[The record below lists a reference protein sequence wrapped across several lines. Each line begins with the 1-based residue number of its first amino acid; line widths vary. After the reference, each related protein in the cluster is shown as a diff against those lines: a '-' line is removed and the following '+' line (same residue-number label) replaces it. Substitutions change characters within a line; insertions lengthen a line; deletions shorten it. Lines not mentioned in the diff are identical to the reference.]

1 MSTITIELLD
11 ANSIGR
17 YYQLAALSTG
27 YVQPRISST
36 LRDKLEKG
44 VEQGVL
50 QLDMNEVQLLFN
62 SVADYLDNY
71 VCKTKPNYSP
81 ILYKA
86 GRYDDKSIL
95 RNAGIQIG
103 KTLQCVDIANYLKQN
118 IYQFLT
124 NKVPTPTFL
133 KAYVYSYY
141 RERVKVKDISV
152 ASLSLALAGVYISTM
167 GYIRKGGEQFE
178 VSAIPDSS
186 VDTLKDAHRF
196 FALLNEP
203 KSNVKVSDLIQSI
216 LDLEGI
222 SLELS
227 ALIATGIYVYSV
239 AYYVYN
245 LPSLSSY
252 YNIFERFRLVCITPQ
267 KGLVKGRIQ
276 FLRPVVLWERPLT
289 LTHIMRTL
297 ETAKALDILSY
308 TERLASYSP
317 QISGEL
323 REYPEAVSAC
333 VNDLYEYLETGS
345 FDALVHCS
353 GGVARLYDLLDDL
366 CRRKNLN
373 QACTILKTV
382 RDFAGCL
389 SRLI

>member
-27 YVQPRISST
+27 YVQPRIPST
-36 LRDKLEKG
+36 LRNKLEKG

-62 SVADYLDNY
+62 SVADYLDNH
-71 VCKTKPNYSP
+71 VCKIKANYSP
-81 ILYKA
+81 ILYTA
-86 GRYDDKSIL
+86 GVNDRRIL
-95 RNAGIQIG
+95 QSVGIQVG
-103 KTLQCVDIANYLKQN
+103 KTLQCVDIANYLRQN

-124 NKVPTPTFL
+124 SKVHVPMFL
-133 KAYVYSYY
+133 RAYVYSYY
-141 RERVKVKDISV
+141 KGGVNIGRVSV
-152 ASLSLALAGVYISTM
+152 ASLGLALAGVYVSTS
-167 GYIRKGGEQFE
+167 GYVRKGGEQFE
-178 VSAIPDSS
+178 ISVIPDSS
-186 VDTLKDAHRF
+186 VDTLRNAHRF
-196 FALLNEP
+196 YALLNEP
-203 KSNVKVSDLIQSI
+203 RSNVRISRLIQNI

-227 ALIATGIYVYSV
+227 ALIATAIYVYDV
-239 AYYVYN
+239 AYHVYN

-252 YNIFERFRLVCITPQ
+252 YNVFEKFKLVCITPQ
-267 KGLVKGRIQ
+267 GGPQGRPLVI
-276 FLRPVVLWERPLT
+276 WERPLT

-308 TERLASYSP
+308 IERLASYSP

-333 VNDLYEYLETGS
+333 INDLYEYLETGS

-353 GGVARLYDLLDDL
+353 GGVARLYDSLDRL
-366 CRRKNLN
+366 CGKGLK
-373 QACTILKTV
+373 QACMIMKTV
-382 RDFAGCL
+382 TGFAAYL